1 MVLVC
6 GIVVVIGY
14 PQSFP
19 PRLVR
24 VAGWHGRM
32 IPLRRPVPSN
42 SVDELLVSPDGDRE
56 TVEPDGPLDSA
67 QHQVMAGPDHIDPG
81 GQDAVVRASRTAATV
96 EEELPDLLSQSRA
109 LGRAEC
115 SRTALGGT
123 EELGGQQF
131 LVGDMPERNR

>member
-1 MVLVC
+1 
-6 GIVVVIGY
+6 
-14 PQSFP
+14 
-19 PRLVR
+19 
-24 VAGWHGRM
+24 
-32 IPLRRPVPSN
+32 
-42 SVDELLVSPDGDRE
+42 
-56 TVEPDGPLDSA
+56 
-67 QHQVMAGPDHIDPG
+67 MAGPDHIDPG

-131 LVGDMPERNR
+131 LDRKSVV